1 MDGCTAKEAPAP
13 ATEPVAT
20 RLDWYME
27 LRMRK
32 AALVLSRDGNSH
44 GLVVAGLPRAKH
56 ESWDRE
62 SGRHQEGGEVT
73 GEEEVAELTFS
84 GSIRRSYLTLVAPV
98 RANVPESLLA
108 SPSHLL
114 AEVGDDVIISV
125 LNH

>member
-1 MDGCTAKEAPAP
+1 VDGCTAKEAPAP

-62 SGRHQEGGEVT
+62 SGSHQEGGEVT
-73 GEEEVAELTFS
+73 GEEEVAELTFFRFYQEKLLHAGGS
-84 GSIRRSYLTLVAPV
+84 GHSQRAGERVGISFTSPRR
-98 RANVPESLLA
+98 
-108 SPSHLL
+108 
-114 AEVGDDVIISV
+114 GC
-125 LNH
+125 